1 MRVLFMVFCQMS
13 QSERSPEHPGK
24 GRRVRSGSRRLRSQ
38 PLTPCPWRAEV
49 TRKRTRLG
57 HADPGEVSFSL
68 PEDREDSARMHGAAG
83 EGWGRPPGARGSPQR
98 GGTASPK
105 PVLLHEQRWSC
116 RPAGQHAPPDERAD
130 LPLAAVAPS
139 AEDQGLLGGDSHLR
153 PG

>member
-24 GRRVRSGSRRLRSQ
+24 GRRVSSGSRRLRSR

-57 HADPGEVSFSL
+57 HADPGEVGFSL
-68 PEDREDSARMHGAAG
+68 PGEREKDSARMHGAAG
-83 EGWGRPPGARGSPQR
+83 EGRGRPPGVRGSPQR
-98 GGTASPK
+98 GGTASTK

-116 RPAGQHAPPDERAD
+116 RPAGECAPPNERAD
-130 LPLAAVAPS
+130 LPLATVAPS
-139 AEDQGLLGGDSHLR
+139 A
-153 PG
+153 